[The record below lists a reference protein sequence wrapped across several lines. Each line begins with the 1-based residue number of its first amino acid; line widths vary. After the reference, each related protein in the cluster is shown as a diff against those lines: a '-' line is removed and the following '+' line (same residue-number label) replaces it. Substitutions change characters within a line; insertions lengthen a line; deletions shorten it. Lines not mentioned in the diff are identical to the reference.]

1 MLNIVLTPSCSR
13 GVQLCR
19 VWPRG
24 EELRAGRA
32 GSQRTCSLEAERRG
46 SQEWRTQEHSL
57 QGPLSVLGC
66 GWRRQSSRMGMD
78 CVPSSSKGP
87 VISLH
92 PQAPSKHQDPPMTRG
107 LIFKQNSAQHPHSSH
122 SSLKWFPLPAWS
134 PGCWPLRT
142 SAARSQTPLPI
153 CIPAHPGLSAPAG
166 VGAP

>member
-24 EELRAGRA
+24 EELRAVRA
-32 GSQRTCSLEAERRG
+32 GSQRTCSLEAERRK
-46 SQEWRTQEHSL
+46 SQEGTNSGTRSAGAAQPAGLWVEKAAEQDGNEL
-57 QGPLSVLGC
+57 C
-66 GWRRQSSRMGMD
+66 ARQQQRSSD
-78 CVPSSSKGP
+78 LPSPPG
-87 VISLH
+87 
-92 PQAPSKHQDPPMTRG
+92 PSKHHDPPMTRG
-107 LIFKQNSAQHPHSSH
+107 LIFKQNSVQHPHSSH
-122 SSLKWFPLPAWS
+122 SSPKCFPLPAWS

-142 SAARSQTPLPI
+142 SAAPSQTPLPI